1 MRGAGLGSAF
11 GNQEGLMSMKRTFL
25 VTALGVLW
33 TTLPPAAHHSIT
45 GEYDPNKTV
54 TLTGVVTKIEWTNPH
69 ARIYVDVTQPNRTV
83 VNWNLELAASVA
95 LVRNGWSRNAL
106 KVGDTVTVE
115 GIQARS
121 GASIANARSVVLP
134 GGRKVFSGTADQ

>member
-1 MRGAGLGSAF
+1 MRIKLALSLVGVGLLCSAVP
-11 GNQEGLMSMKRTFL
+11 L
-25 VTALGVLW
+25 
-33 TTLPPAAHHSIT
+33 AAHHSIT

-54 TLTGVVTKIEWTNPH
+54 ALKGVVTKIEWTNPH
-69 ARIYVDVTQPNRTV
+69 ARIYIDVAQPNGTV
-83 VNWNLELAASVA
+83 VNWNLELAAVSA
-95 LVRNGWSRNAL
+95 LVRNGWSRSAL

-134 GGRKVFSGTADQ
+134 DGRKVLSGTADQ